1 MPRKAP
7 KFQPIGTEEY
17 KKKPSTLPLDIQIK
31 KWCGHNK
38 LVVAAGAVVVIGY
51 ILGSIFGRTRVASNF
66 ASGQG
71 FDFDSSTDYKLPK
84 RLSMFE
90 TLSRGSKQYAFNAMK
105 GTVPFSDDGKEATV
119 QAFDF
124 SYTETKVT
132 SSNKRVARAE
142 KVHEL
147 TAMLFQAPNL
157 AIKSLLLSPREMVLD
172 VDEWTPS
179 AQADPDVEDVMK
191 GKPDESMNEDDEDDD
206 DIEAPQVADES
217 NETKAEPAAQEE
229 AIEEPV
235 EDVPVEE
242 ELELDTLSKKFNSTF
257 VVETLDPVQ
266 TSAVIN
272 PALKAL
278 LLKNP
283 NFIVDFQDKKFLI
296 YREFTF
302 ETEDYDTVLEMGK
315 AILASLN
322 RELPAAS
329 KDAKDDPVL
338 FVSRSKDEDAP

>member
-1 MPRKAP
+1 
-7 KFQPIGTEEY
+7 
-17 KKKPSTLPLDIQIK
+17 
-31 KWCGHNK
+31 
-38 LVVAAGAVVVIGY
+38 
-51 ILGSIFGRTRVASNF
+51 
-66 ASGQG
+66 
-71 FDFDSSTDYKLPK
+71 
-84 RLSMFE
+84 
-90 TLSRGSKQYAFNAMK
+90 
-105 GTVPFSDDGKEATV
+105 
-119 QAFDF
+119 
-124 SYTETKVT
+124 
-132 SSNKRVARAE
+132 
-142 KVHEL
+142 
-147 TAMLFQAPNL
+147 MLFQAPNL

-191 GKPDESMNEDDEDDD
+191 GKPDESMNEDEDEDEDDV
-206 DIEAPQVADES
+206 EAPQVAGES

-266 TSAVIN
+266 TAAVIN